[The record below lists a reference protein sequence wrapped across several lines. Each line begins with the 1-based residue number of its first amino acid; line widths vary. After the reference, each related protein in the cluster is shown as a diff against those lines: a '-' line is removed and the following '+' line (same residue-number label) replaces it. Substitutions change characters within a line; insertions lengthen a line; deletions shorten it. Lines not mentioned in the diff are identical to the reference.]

1 MTRRTAAWLAWSLCA
16 ACLALIALALLLDFL
31 TPESILFS
39 QAARPDLGFAI
50 LTGVLSLAYPTVGAL
65 IASRLPTNPIGWIFC
80 GVGLL
85 YAARRFTIVYT
96 DYALTEN
103 FALLGGEY
111 VAWFST
117 WVAFPGLILAGVFLM
132 LLFPDGQVPSRW
144 WRIVAWA
151 AVLGAA
157 LTALADALTP
167 GPLDTHPYVDNPFRV
182 VGVIGGGFTTY
193 DLFAASAVLGSTLLL
208 TSSFAALFSL
218 FLRLYR
224 ARGDERQQLKWFLY
238 AAVPAT
244 VCISLILFQSMVYKL
259 VTDFL
264 LFNNVA
270 VLTWVANCRCEA
282 PNFVNYF
289 SSVAVVASLVVPVC
303 TYIAILRY
311 HLYDIDRIINRTL
324 VYGALSAIVVG
335 TYVLVVGGMGALLQA
350 QDNLLLSI
358 LSAGLVAILFQPLRI
373 RLQRSVNR
381 LMYGQRDEPYA
392 VLSHLGRRLEST
404 LAPEEALSTIVDTV
418 VQALKL
424 PYAAIALRRDRKFV
438 TAAEHGQPSGEL
450 EVLPLVYQSEE
461 VGRLVVEPR
470 TPGEAFAPADK
481 RLLDDLAHQAGAAA
495 HATRLTADLQSSR
508 ERLVNAREEE
518 RRRLRRD
525 LHDGLGPTLGGLTLG
540 LDTARGM
547 VTGKSSAE
555 RLLVRLKE
563 ESQEAVSDVRR
574 LVYGLRPPA
583 LDDLGLVAAIRQ
595 QAAKH
600 GRMADSGRPR
610 RETGENGPHFSVKAP
625 EPLPPLP
632 AAVEVAC
639 YRIAQEAMTNVAR
652 HAQASSCSVSLSI
665 DEATGVLELEVID
678 DGVGMP
684 ENRRA
689 GVGMTSMRERAEELG
704 GTLTIEPIPEGGTRI
719 LAHLPLPA
727 AKEEKRSE
735 LGAEL

>member
-1 MTRRTAAWLAWSLCA
+1 MSRRTAAWLAWSLWA
-16 ACLALIALALLLDFL
+16 ACVVLIALVLFLDFV
-31 TPESILFS
+31 TPDSVQLPPG
-39 QAARPDLGFAI
+39 ARPALGFAVI
-50 LTGVLSLAYPTVGAL
+50 AGVLSLAYPTVGAL
-65 IASRLPTNPIGWIFC
+65 IASRLSTNPIGWIFC

-85 YAARRFTIVYT
+85 YAVRQFTIAYA

-103 FALLGGEY
+103 FALPWGEY

-117 WVAFPGLILAGVFLM
+117 WVGFAGLVLAGVFLM
-132 LLFPDGQVPSRW
+132 LLFPDGRLPSRR

-157 LTALADALTP
+157 STALAAAFTP
-167 GPLDTHPYVDNPFRV
+167 GSLGTHPYVDNPFRV
-182 VGVIGGGFTTY
+182 VGVVGGFTTY
-193 DLFAASAVLGSTLLL
+193 DLFAGSAILGSTLLL
-208 TSSFAALFSL
+208 TSGLGALFSL
-218 FLRLYR
+218 ILRLRR

-238 AAVPAT
+238 AAVPAASFL
-244 VCISLILFQSMVYKL
+244 SLILLQSAVAIL
-259 VTDFL
+259 RTHFL
-264 LFNNVA
+264 LFDEVA
-270 VLTWVANCRCEA
+270 MENWVVGCTCASPLTFGYIGLA
-282 PNFVNYF
+282 
-289 SSVAVVASLVVPVC
+289 AVFASLVPPIF

-335 TYVLVVGGMGALLQA
+335 TYVLVVGGLGALFQA
-350 QDNLLLSI
+350 QGNLFTSI
-358 LSAGLVAILFQPLRI
+358 LAAGLVAILFQPLRI

-404 LAPEEALSTIVDTV
+404 LVPEEALSTVVETV

-424 PYAAIALRRDRKFV
+424 PYAAIALRRDGKFV
-438 TAAEHGQPSGEL
+438 TAVKHGHPSGEL

-461 VGRLVVEPR
+461 VGQLVVTPR
-470 TPGEAFAPADK
+470 TPGEAFDTADR

-495 HATRLTADLQSSR
+495 HAARLTADLQRSR

-540 LDTARGM
+540 LDAARS
-547 VTGKSSAE
+547 VVNGKPATE
-555 RLLVRLKE
+555 ELLVRLKE
-563 ESQEAVSDVRR
+563 ESQEAVADVRR

-600 GRMADSGRPR
+600 GSIADVDDGRPR
-610 RETGENGPHFSVKAP
+610 RKTGKNASVFSVEAP

-652 HAQASSCSVSLSI
+652 HAKASSCCVNLSI
-665 DEATGVLELEVID
+665 DEVTGVLELEVAD

-684 ENRRA
+684 EDRRA
-689 GVGMTSMRERAEELG
+689 GVGMISMRERAEELG
-704 GTLTIEPIPEGGTRI
+704 GTLMIEAIPQGGTRV
-719 LAHLPLPA
+719 LTRLPLPS
-727 AKEEKRSE
+727 KED
-735 LGAEL
+735 